1 MCEILMQAPVSKE
14 NRVWMTCLEKNM
26 PGRLIN
32 SRTSLKSH
40 NLVSKT
46 HTSNLTWESLSFQ
59 KTKLK
64 KNLNCNSLHSINF
77 QGITPAA
84 FNLNHDNF
92 LAKAAPWRF
101 HSPAFCQTDCRAIFS
116 LLSLMH
122 GQIRPVL
129 IMAENKPPL

>member
-1 MCEILMQAPVSKE
+1 MQAPVSKE
-14 NRVWMTCLEKNM
+14 NRVWMTCFEKNM
-26 PGRLIN
+26 PGPLIN

-40 NLVSKT
+40 NLVRNT
-46 HTSNLTWESLSFQ
+46 HKSNSTWESLSFQ

-64 KNLNCNSLHSINF
+64 NLNCNSLHSLNF